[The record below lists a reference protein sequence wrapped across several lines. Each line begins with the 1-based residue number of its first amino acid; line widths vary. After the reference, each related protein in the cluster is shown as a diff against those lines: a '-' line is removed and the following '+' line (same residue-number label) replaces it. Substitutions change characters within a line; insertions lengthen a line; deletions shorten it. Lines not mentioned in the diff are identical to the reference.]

1 MSTTFWINANLEY
14 SARVKFVAY
23 NCNSSGLPQKFTLVG
38 SFPVVWSYNRV
49 TWTLFLLT
57 RVVFTQSFWLVWLMN
72 IISRY
77 DTNVP
82 WMCNY
87 QSSVTCTHISFDT
100 PISKQQS
107 TKTTRSKH
115 IRYDITRI
123 QKQQTNPTHILIFH
137 NSVKKFT
144 RQIVPTSKTPTHT
157 SK

>member
-1 MSTTFWINANLEY
+1 L
-14 SARVKFVAY
+14 KFVAY
-23 NCNSSGLPQKFTLVG
+23 NCGSSGPPRKFTLVG
-38 SFPVVWSYNRV
+38 FFPIGLSYNRV
-49 TWTLFLLT
+49 TWTLFLMT

-77 DTNVP
+77 ATNVP

-100 PISKQQS
+100 PKSKQPS

-115 IRYDITRI
+115 ICYDITRI
-123 QKQQTNPTHILIFH
+123 QKQQTNLTHILIFH
-137 NSVKKFT
+137 NSVKIFT
-144 RQIVPTSKTPTHT
+144 RQIVPTSKTPTHM